1 MAGLLAANMLRRHKP
16 LIMERQSA
24 LPNNHHAVLRFRDE
38 GVSQQLHI
46 PFRAVRV
53 FKSCD
58 ESDPVRAMLRYSMK
72 VLGRYEARS
81 LINMEPSTRYIAPP
95 DLVNRMA
102 EGLEIVYCQAIA
114 RLGDLEAIQGP
125 KISTI
130 PMYALMDIL
139 DYPGPRP
146 QFKSEPGWTVTG
158 VIPNCDVFVTRYV
171 TDLTEPHYRVSITG
185 DKFIIEGTGDP
196 PGGALARAYI
206 SCVLAELGVNYS
218 DHLQDCEL
226 QRSPYAK
233 IAELSAEDRR
243 AADDFMLWATLEHG
257 IYSLGRFA
265 TWRRNLLL
273 DNLVGDIL
281 KIERWM
287 TASKFD
293 IRKSI

>member
-1 MAGLLAANMLRRHKP
+1 MAGLLAANMLRRHRP
-16 LIMERQSA
+16 FILERQSS

-58 ESDPVRAMLRYSMK
+58 ESDPVKAMLRYSHK

-81 LINMEPSTRYIAPP
+81 LINLEPSTRYIAPP
-95 DLVNRMA
+95 DLISRMA
-102 EGLEIVYCQAIA
+102 EALEIHYGQKIGRKADLDPV
-114 RLGDLEAIQGP
+114 LGP
-125 KISTI
+125 RISTI

-139 DYPGPRP
+139 EYPGERP
-146 QFKSEPGWTVTG
+146 DFQSEPGWTVTG
-158 VIPNCDVFVTRYV
+158 VIPDCDVFVTRYV
-171 TDLTEPHYRVSITG
+171 TDPTTPHYRVSITG

-196 PGGALARAYI
+196 PSGALAASRLGDTL
-206 SCVLAELGVNYS
+206 SELGVRY
-218 DHLQDCEL
+218 DTLLRDADLH
-226 QRSPYAK
+226 RSPYAK

-243 AADDFMLWATLEHG
+243 KADDFMLWATLNHN

-265 TWRRNLLL
+265 TWRRHLLL
-273 DNLVGDIL
+273 DHLVNDIL

-287 TASKFD
+287 GASKFD